1 MYESGDSMFTV
12 RTYLSTL
19 TLMFL
24 LVALQTRGIGILE
37 ATVIMCPLLY
47 MILDMR
53 EELDALKLLEARV
66 CLSRVR
72 R

>member
-1 MYESGDSMFTV
+1 MFAV
-12 RTYLSTL
+12 RTYLSSL

-37 ATVIMCPLLY
+37 ATVLVCPLLY

-53 EELDALKLLEARV
+53 EELHALRLLETRV
-66 CLSRVR
+66 CLSRFR